1 MIKKVG
7 DIMKGQNMYLAFG
20 SEIIYDDAEFNIEE
34 KDKVGVVGVNGAG
47 KTTLFRIILK
57 EERLDGGK
65 VTINN
70 KKIGYLPQEIS
81 FQDKEMNVLDYLYSA
96 RPIEKLE
103 KELNSIYEKLPNEE
117 EKSQTKLLK
126 RAEQIQNELDNLH
139 QYTAE
144 DELLSLIENMKI
156 ESELLEMKV
165 GELSGG
171 QKSKIAFA
179 RLLFSNS
186 DILLLDEPTN
196 HLDLKTKTFVTN
208 YLKNYHGMVLVISHD
223 IDFLN
228 EVITKTMFI
237 NKVTHKIKVYKGN
250 YHEFK
255 RLYANE
261 MLEKELRIQAQ
272 EREIKKLEEVVKKAE
287 QASAT
292 NHKLK
297 KMGQSRKKLLEKKL
311 DELETRE
318 EKYKTVTMKVDP
330 LEKSGKI
337 PLEVEN
343 LTFHYPNKKDLYRKL
358 SFQMSRGEKFLIVG
372 ENGVGKTTLLKLIM
386 GQLDPIQGKVEYGY
400 HVSVAYY
407 AQELEILDDNKS
419 ILENI
424 DNPNYNDQE
433 LRTFLGNFL
442 FSKDDVF
449 KKVKVLSPGEKARV
463 ALCKILIKRTN
474 IIILDEPTNH
484 FDPETQAVIGEN
496 FKNYTGTIIMVSHNP
511 SFVEQIGV
519 TRMLVL
525 PEGKIMEYSKELLH
539 YYYYLNT
546 ELV

>member
-1 MIKKVG
+1 
-7 DIMKGQNMYLAFG
+7 MKGEDMFLSFG
-20 SEIIYDDAEFNIEE
+20 SEVIYDDANFRIEE

-47 KTTLFRIILK
+47 KTTLFKIILK

-65 VTINN
+65 VTTNK

-81 FQDKEMNVLDYLYSA
+81 FQDQDTIVLDYLSSA

-103 KELNSIYEKLPNEE
+103 NKLNTIYEKLPNAS
-117 EKSQTKLLK
+117 EKEQTKLLHQ
-126 RAEQIQNELDNLH
+126 AEMIQNELDSLH
-139 QYTAE
+139 QYSAE
-144 DELLSLIENMKI
+144 DELLSIIDNMKI
-156 ESELLEMKV
+156 ESDLLEMKV
-165 GELSGG
+165 GNLSGG

-179 RLLFSNS
+179 RLLYENA

-196 HLDLKTKTFVTN
+196 HLDMKTKDFITN

-250 YHEFK
+250 YTEFK
-255 RLYANE
+255 RLYADE
-261 MLEKELRIQAQ
+261 MMQKELRIKEQ
-272 EREIKKLEEVVKKAE
+272 EREIKHLQEVVKKAE
-287 QASAT
+287 SASRT
-292 NHKLK
+292 NHNIKRL
-297 KMGQSRKKLLEKKL
+297 GQSRKKMLEKKL

-318 EKYKTVTMKVDP
+318 ETYKAVTMKIDP
-330 LEKSGKI
+330 LERSGKI
-337 PLEVEN
+337 PLEVN
-343 LTFHYPNKKDLYRKL
+343 HLTFHYPNKKDLYRNL
-358 SFQMSRGEKFLIVG
+358 SFQMARGEKFLIVG
-372 ENGVGKTTLLKLIM
+372 ENGVGKSTLLKLIM
-386 GQLDPIQGKVEYGY
+386 KELTPIQGEITYGY
-400 HVSVAYY
+400 HASIAYY
-407 AQELEILDDNKS
+407 AQELEILDENKT

-442 FSKDDVF
+442 FSNNDVF
-449 KKVKVLSPGEKARV
+449 KKVSVLSPGEKARV
-463 ALCKILIKRTN
+463 ALCKILIQRTN

-484 FDPETQAVIGEN
+484 FDPETQAIIGEN
-496 FKNYTGTIIMVSHNP
+496 FKNYTGTLIMVSHNP
-511 SFVEQIGV
+511 AFVEQVGV

-525 PEGKIMEYSKELLH
+525 PEGKIVEYKKELLH

>member
-1 MIKKVG
+1 
-7 DIMKGQNMYLAFG
+7 MKGEDMFLSFG
-20 SEIIYDDAEFNIEE
+20 SEVIYDDANFRIEE

-47 KTTLFRIILK
+47 KTTLFKIILK

-65 VTINN
+65 VTTNK

-81 FQDKEMNVLDYLYSA
+81 FQDQDTIVLDYLSSA

-103 KELNSIYEKLPNEE
+103 NKLNTIYEKLPNAS
-117 EKSQTKLLK
+117 EKEQTKLLHQ
-126 RAEQIQNELDNLH
+126 AETIQNELDSLH
-139 QYTAE
+139 QYSAE
-144 DELLSLIENMKI
+144 DELLSIIDNMKI
-156 ESELLEMKV
+156 ESDLLEMKV
-165 GELSGG
+165 GNLSGG

-179 RLLFSNS
+179 RLLYENA

-196 HLDLKTKTFVTN
+196 HLDMKTKDFITN

-250 YHEFK
+250 YTEFK
-255 RLYANE
+255 RLYADE
-261 MLEKELRIQAQ
+261 MMQKELRIKEQ
-272 EREIKKLEEVVKKAE
+272 EREIKHLQEVVKKAE
-287 QASAT
+287 SASRT
-292 NHKLK
+292 NHNIKRL
-297 KMGQSRKKLLEKKL
+297 GQSRKKMLEKKL

-318 EKYKTVTMKVDP
+318 ETYKAVTMKIDP
-330 LEKSGKI
+330 LERSGKI
-337 PLEVEN
+337 PLEVN
-343 LTFHYPNKKDLYRKL
+343 HLTFHYPNKKDLYRNL
-358 SFQMSRGEKFLIVG
+358 SFQMARGEKFLIVG
-372 ENGVGKTTLLKLIM
+372 ENGVGKSTLLKLIM
-386 GQLDPIQGKVEYGY
+386 KELTPIQGEITYGY
-400 HVSVAYY
+400 HASIAYY
-407 AQELEILDDNKS
+407 AQELEILDENKT

-442 FSKDDVF
+442 FSNNDVF
-449 KKVKVLSPGEKARV
+449 KKVSVLSPGEKARV
-463 ALCKILIKRTN
+463 ALCKILIQRTN

-484 FDPETQAVIGEN
+484 FDSETQAIIGEN
-496 FKNYTGTIIMVSHNP
+496 FKNYTGTLIMVSHNP
-511 SFVEQIGV
+511 AFVEQVGV

-525 PEGKIMEYSKELLH
+525 PEGKIVEYKKELLH

>member
-1 MIKKVG
+1 
-7 DIMKGQNMYLAFG
+7 MKGQNMYLAFG
-20 SEIIYDDAEFNIEE
+20 SEVIYDAAEFSIEE

-47 KTTLFRIILK
+47 KTTLFKIILK
-57 EERLDGGK
+57 EERLDSGK
-65 VTINN
+65 ITINN

-81 FQDKEMNVLDYLYSA
+81 FEDKEMNVLDYLYSA

-103 KELNSIYEKLPNEE
+103 KELNSIYEKLPNVENKE
-117 EKSQTKLLK
+117 QTKLL
-126 RAEQIQNELDNLH
+126 RQAEKIQNELDSLH

-156 ESELLEMKV
+156 ESDLLEMKV
-165 GELSGG
+165 GDLSGG
-171 QKSKIAFA
+171 QKSKVAFA
-179 RLLFSNS
+179 RLLFSSS

-196 HLDLKTKTFVTN
+196 HLDRKTKDFVTD

-237 NKVTHKIKVYKGN
+237 NKVTHKIKIYKGN
-250 YHEFK
+250 YTEFK
-255 RLYANE
+255 RLYADE
-261 MLEKELRIQAQ
+261 MMQKELRIKEQ
-272 EREIKKLEEVVKKAE
+272 EREIKHLQEVVKKAE

-297 KMGQSRKKLLEKKL
+297 RMGQSRKKLLEKKL

-318 EKYKTVTMKVDP
+318 QTYKTVTMNVDP
-330 LEKSGKI
+330 LERSGKI
-337 PLEVEN
+337 PLEVN
-343 LTFHYPNKKDLYRKL
+343 HLTFHYPNKKDLYRNL
-358 SFQMSRGEKFLIVG
+358 SFQMARGEKFLIVG
-372 ENGVGKTTLLKLIM
+372 ENGVGKSTLLKLIM
-386 GQLDPIQGKVEYGY
+386 KQLNPIQGEIEYGY
-400 HVSVAYY
+400 HASIAYY
-407 AQELEILDDNKS
+407 AQELEILDEEKT

-442 FSKDDVF
+442 FSNDDVF

-463 ALCKILIKRTN
+463 ALCKILIQRTN

-484 FDPETQAVIGEN
+484 FDPETQKIIGEN
-496 FKNYTGTIIMVSHNP
+496 FKNYTGTLIMVSHNP

-525 PEGKIMEYSKELLH
+525 PEGKIVEYKKELLH

>member
-1 MIKKVG
+1 
-7 DIMKGQNMYLAFG
+7 MKGQHMYLAFG
-20 SEIIYDDAEFNIEE
+20 SETIYDNCEFLIED

-47 KTTLFRIILK
+47 KTTLFKIILK
-57 EERLDGGK
+57 QEELDGGK
-65 VTINN
+65 ITISN
-70 KKIGYLPQEIS
+70 KRIGYLPQEIS
-81 FQDKEMNVLDYLYSA
+81 FQDKNMNVLDYLYQG
-96 RPIEKLE
+96 RPIKKLE
-103 KELNSIYEKLPNEE
+103 KDLEKTYEKITTASLKDQKE
-117 EKSQTKLLK
+117 LLRK
-126 RAEQIQNELDNLH
+126 ASRLQSELESLN

-144 DELLSLIENMKI
+144 DELLDLIDKMQI
-156 ESELLEMKV
+156 ESDILEMKV
-165 GELSGG
+165 KDLSGG
-171 QKSKIAFA
+171 QKSKVAFA

-196 HLDLKTKTFVTN
+196 HLDIKTKDFVTN
-208 YLKNYHGMVLVISHD
+208 YLKNYHGTVLIISHD

-237 NKVTHKIKVYKGN
+237 NKVTHKIKIYRGN

-255 RLYANE
+255 RQYAEE
-261 MLEKELRIQAQ
+261 MLQKELRIREQ
-272 EREIKKLEEVVKKAE
+272 EREIKHLEEVVSKID

-297 KMGQSRKKLLEKKL
+297 KMGKSRKKALEKKL
-311 DELETRE
+311 AELETRE
-318 EKYKTVTMKVDP
+318 EKYKTVKMEVDP

-337 PLEVEN
+337 PLEVKH
-343 LTFHYPNKKDLYRKL
+343 LTFHYPSKNNLYNNL
-358 SFQMSRGEKFLIVG
+358 SFQMTRGEKFLIVG
-372 ENGVGKTTLLKLIM
+372 ENGIGKSTLLKLIM
-386 GQLDPIQGKVEYGY
+386 EKLTPIKGEIIYGY
-400 HVSVAYY
+400 NASVAYY
-407 AQELEILDDNKS
+407 AQELEILDEDKT

-424 DNPNYNDQE
+424 DNPNYNDTE

-442 FSKDDVF
+442 FSNDDVF

-463 ALCKILIKRTN
+463 ALCKILLKRTN

-484 FDPETQAVIGEN
+484 FDPETQQIIGEN
-496 FKNYTGTIIMVSHNP
+496 FKNYTGTLIMVSHNP

-525 PEGKIMEYSKELLH
+525 PEGKIVDYNKELLH

-546 ELV
+546 ELVGNEV

>member
-1 MIKKVG
+1 
-7 DIMKGQNMYLAFG
+7 MKGEDMFLSFG
-20 SEIIYDDAEFNIEE
+20 SEVIYDDANFRIEE

-47 KTTLFRIILK
+47 KTTLFKIILK

-65 VTINN
+65 VTTNK

-81 FQDKEMNVLDYLYSA
+81 FQDQDTIVLDYLSSA

-103 KELNSIYEKLPNEE
+103 NKLNTIYEKLPNAS
-117 EKSQTKLLK
+117 EKEQTKLLHQ
-126 RAEQIQNELDNLH
+126 AETIQNELDSLH
-139 QYTAE
+139 QYSAE
-144 DELLSLIENMKI
+144 DELLSIIDNMKI
-156 ESELLEMKV
+156 ESDLLEMKV
-165 GELSGG
+165 GNLSGG

-179 RLLFSNS
+179 RLLYENA

-196 HLDLKTKTFVTN
+196 HLDMKAKDFITN

-237 NKVTHKIKVYKGN
+237 NKVTHKIKIYKGN
-250 YHEFK
+250 YTEFK
-255 RLYANE
+255 RLYASE
-261 MLEKELRIQAQ
+261 MIQKELRIKEQ
-272 EREIKKLEEVVKKAE
+272 EREIKHLQEVVKKAE

-297 KMGQSRKKLLEKKL
+297 KMGESRRKMLEKKL
-311 DELETRE
+311 GELETRE
-318 EKYKTVTMKVDP
+318 QTYKTVTMKVDP
-330 LEKSGKI
+330 LERSGKI
-337 PLEVEN
+337 PLEVN
-343 LTFHYPNKKDLYRKL
+343 HLTFHYPNKKDLYRNL
-358 SFQMSRGEKFLIVG
+358 SFQMARGEKFLIVG
-372 ENGVGKTTLLKLIM
+372 ENGVGKSTLLKLVM
-386 GQLDPIQGKVEYGY
+386 KELNPIQGEITYGY
-400 HVSVAYY
+400 HASIAYY
-407 AQELEILDDNKS
+407 AQELEILEEEKT

-442 FSKDDVF
+442 FSNDDVF

-463 ALCKILIKRTN
+463 ALCKILIQRAN

-484 FDPETQAVIGEN
+484 FDSETQKVIGEN
-496 FKNYTGTIIMVSHNP
+496 FKNYTGTLIMVSHNP
-511 SFVEQIGV
+511 SFVEQVGV

-525 PEGKIMEYSKELLH
+525 PEGKIVEYQRELLH

-546 ELV
+546 DLTGGNNG

>member
-1 MIKKVG
+1 
-7 DIMKGQNMYLAFG
+7 MKGQHMYLAFG
-20 SEIIYDDAEFNIEE
+20 SETIYDDCEFLIED

-47 KTTLFRIILK
+47 KTTLFKIILK
-57 EERLDGGK
+57 QEELDGGK
-65 VTINN
+65 ITISN
-70 KKIGYLPQEIS
+70 KRIGYLPQEIS
-81 FQDKEMNVLDYLYSA
+81 FQDKNMNVLDYLYQG
-96 RPIEKLE
+96 RPIKKLE
-103 KELNSIYEKLPNEE
+103 KDLEKTYEKITTASLKDQKE
-117 EKSQTKLLK
+117 LLRK
-126 RAEQIQNELDNLH
+126 ASRLQSELESLN

-144 DELLSLIENMKI
+144 DELLDLIDKMQI
-156 ESELLEMKV
+156 ESDLLEMKV
-165 GELSGG
+165 KDLSGG
-171 QKSKIAFA
+171 QKSKVAFA

-196 HLDLKTKTFVTN
+196 HLDIKTKDFVTN
-208 YLKNYHGMVLVISHD
+208 YLKNYHGTVLIISHD

-237 NKVTHKIKVYKGN
+237 NKVTHKIKIYRGN

-255 RLYANE
+255 RQYAEE
-261 MLEKELRIQAQ
+261 MLQKELRIREQ
-272 EREIKKLEEVVKKAE
+272 EREIKHLEEVVSKID

-297 KMGQSRKKLLEKKL
+297 KMGKSRKKALEKKL
-311 DELETRE
+311 AELETRE
-318 EKYKTVTMKVDP
+318 EKYKTVKMEVDP

-337 PLEVEN
+337 PLEVKH
-343 LTFHYPNKKDLYRKL
+343 LTFHYPSKNNLYNNL
-358 SFQMSRGEKFLIVG
+358 SFQMTRGEKFLIVG
-372 ENGVGKTTLLKLIM
+372 ENGIGKSTLLKLIM
-386 GQLDPIQGKVEYGY
+386 EKLTPIKGEIIYGY
-400 HVSVAYY
+400 NASVAYY
-407 AQELEILDDNKS
+407 AQELEILDEDKT

-424 DNPNYNDQE
+424 DNPNYNDTE

-442 FSKDDVF
+442 FSNDDVF

-463 ALCKILIKRTN
+463 ALCKILLKRTN

-484 FDPETQAVIGEN
+484 FDPETQQIIGEN
-496 FKNYTGTIIMVSHNP
+496 FKNYTGTLIMVSHNP

-525 PEGKIMEYSKELLH
+525 PEGKIVDYNKELLH

-546 ELV
+546 ELVGNEV

>member
-1 MIKKVG
+1 
-7 DIMKGQNMYLAFG
+7 MKGKNMYLSFG
-20 SEIIYDDAEFNIEE
+20 SEIIYDNAEFSIED
-34 KDKVGVVGVNGAG
+34 KDKVGVIGVNGAG
-47 KTTLFRIILK
+47 KTTLFKIILN

-65 VTINN
+65 LTIHN

-81 FQDKEMNVLDYLYSA
+81 FEDKKMNVLDYLYNA

-103 KELNSIYEKLPNEE
+103 KELNHIYEKLLTV
-117 EKSQTKLLK
+117 EKSEQTKLLR
-126 RAEQIQNELDNLH
+126 RAEQLQNELDTLH

-156 ESELLEMKV
+156 ESELLEMQV
-165 GELSGG
+165 GDLSGG
-171 QKSKIAFA
+171 QKSKVAFA
-179 RLLFSNS
+179 KLLFSNS

-196 HLDLKTKTFVTN
+196 HLDKKTKDFVTD
-208 YLKNYHGMVLVISHD
+208 YLKNYQGMVLVISHD
-223 IDFLN
+223 IAFLN

-250 YHEFK
+250 YTEFK

-261 MLEKELRIQAQ
+261 MIEKELRLKQQ
-272 EREIKKLEEVVKKAE
+272 EREIQKLEEVVKKAE

-297 KMGQSRKKLLEKKL
+297 KMGQSRKKMLEKKKA
-311 DELETRE
+311 ELETRE
-318 EKYKTVTMKVDP
+318 ETYKTVKMQVNP

-337 PLEVEN
+337 PLEINN
-343 LTFHYPNKKDLYRKL
+343 LTFHYPNKKELYHNL
-358 SFQMSRGEKFLIVG
+358 SFQMARGEKFLIVG
-372 ENGVGKTTLLKLIM
+372 ENGVGKSTLLKLIM
-386 GQLDPIQGKVEYGY
+386 KQLTPIQGEITYGY
-400 HVSVAYY
+400 HANIAYY
-407 AQELEILDDNKS
+407 AQELEILEEEKN

-424 DNPNYNDQE
+424 ENPNYNDQE

-449 KKVKVLSPGEKARV
+449 KKIKVLSPGEKARV
-463 ALCKILIKRTN
+463 ALCKILIQRTN

-484 FDPETQAVIGEN
+484 FDPQTQAIIGEN
-496 FKNYTGTIIMVSHNP
+496 FKNYTGTLIMVSHNP

-519 TRMLVL
+519 TRMLIL
-525 PEGKIMEYSKELLH
+525 PEGKIVEYKKELLQ

-546 ELV
+546 DIMNNEVGNS